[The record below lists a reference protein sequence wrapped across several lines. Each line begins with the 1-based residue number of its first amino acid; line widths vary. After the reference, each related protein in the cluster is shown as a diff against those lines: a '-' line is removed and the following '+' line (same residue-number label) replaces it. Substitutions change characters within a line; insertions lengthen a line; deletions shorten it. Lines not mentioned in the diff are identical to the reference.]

1 MQSKKKLLT
10 LNYQLRKTATD
21 KYNSV
26 KLQSKEITLR
36 LEIRKRQRNLM
47 NTKVHKIIYGI

>member
-1 MQSKKKLLT
+1 MQSKKKPPT

-36 LEIRKRQRNLM
+36 LEIRRRRRNLM
-47 NTKVHKIIYGI
+47 NIKVHKIIFGI